1 MDSSLYKKMK
11 KNELDLPDPEIISMD
26 GNRLPYVFIGD
37 EAFGLNEHM
46 LRPYSGRQIS
56 EKKRVFNYRLSRAR
70 GYVECSFGILA
81 NKWRI
86 LHRPLNVAVD
96 FARRYC

>member
-1 MDSSLYKKMK
+1 MK

-56 EKKRVFNYRLSRAR
+56 EKNLCSTIDFPDHADTSNVRL
-70 GYVECSFGILA
+70 EF
-81 NKWRI
+81 
-86 LHRPLNVAVD
+86 
-96 FARRYC
+96 